1 MLNRRN
7 NHAMTTYDPFREM
20 DNFERHFFEDPFGVF
35 FSDDSQSAFKTDI
48 TDEGDAYRLEADL
61 PGFDKKDIH
70 VDINGDRMTV
80 SAQRHSDY
88 EEKDKKGKYIRSER
102 SYGTYS
108 RSFDVS
114 GVDTEGIKGGYK
126 DGVLTLTL
134 PKKADNT
141 PTSHRIELE

>member
-70 VDINGDRMTV
+70 VDINGDWMTV

-88 EEKDKKGKYIRSER
+88 EEKDKKGKYIRSEL
-102 SYGTYS
+102 SL
-108 RSFDVS
+108 
-114 GVDTEGIKGGYK
+114 I
-126 DGVLTLTL
+126 
-134 PKKADNT
+134 
-141 PTSHRIELE
+141 HI

>member
-7 NHAMTTYDPFREM
+7 NRTMTTYDPFREM

-35 FSDDSQSAFKTDI
+35 FSNDSQSAFKTDI

-61 PGFDKKDIH
+61 PDLIRKIFMWTLTAIGSP
-70 VDINGDRMTV
+70 V

-108 RSFDVS
+108 RSFDVT

-134 PKKADNT
+134 PKKAEDT
-141 PTSHRIELE
+141 PHEPQD

>member
-35 FSDDSQSAFKTDI
+35 FSNDSQSAFKTDI

-70 VDINGDRMTV
+70 ERRSDDRQC
-80 SAQRHSDY
+80 AAPLR
-88 EEKDKKGKYIRSER
+88 
-102 SYGTYS
+102 
-108 RSFDVS
+108 
-114 GVDTEGIKGGYK
+114 
-126 DGVLTLTL
+126 L
-134 PKKADNT
+134 
-141 PTSHRIELE
+141 

>member
-35 FSDDSQSAFKTDI
+35 FSNDSQSAFKTDI

-70 VDINGDRMTV
+70 VDITFITAIG
-80 SAQRHSDY
+80 
-88 EEKDKKGKYIRSER
+88 
-102 SYGTYS
+102 
-108 RSFDVS
+108 
-114 GVDTEGIKGGYK
+114 
-126 DGVLTLTL
+126 
-134 PKKADNT
+134 
-141 PTSHRIELE
+141 

>member
-7 NHAMTTYDPFREM
+7 NHAMTTYDPFQEM
-20 DNFERHFFEDPFGVF
+20 DSFERRFFEDPFGVF
-35 FSDDSQSAFKTDI
+35 FTDDSLSAFKTDI
-48 TDEGDAYRLEADL
+48 TDEGDTYKLEADL

-80 SAQRHSDY
+80 QAQRHSQV

-102 SYGTYS
+102 SYGMYS

-114 GVDTEGIKGGYK
+114 NVDTAGIKGGYK

-134 PKKADNT
+134 PKKAQET
-141 PTSHRIELE
+141 PTGHRVELE

>member
-1 MLNRRN
+1 M
-7 NHAMTTYDPFREM
+7 
-20 DNFERHFFEDPFGVF
+20 F

-88 EEKDKKGKYIRSER
+88 EEKDKRQVHSLGAFLWYLQPQLRCKRCRY
-102 SYGTYS
+102 
-108 RSFDVS
+108 
-114 GVDTEGIKGGYK
+114 
-126 DGVLTLTL
+126 
-134 PKKADNT
+134 
-141 PTSHRIELE
+141 